1 MLGGYIACV
10 PHCFFLIADDMSH
23 GPWWARNSL
32 LFLIVVLP
40 KWAARNIV
48 QSMCMRKMT
57 ASTFCHGGCKHWC
70 IETSKLYI
78 CFSKW
83 VTSFHQ
89 NPLDIACDRQDQCD
103 WGPNILPKVLM
114 SQNNNL
120 FVYQQLNALK
130 NVILWMSI
138 MGAGNGAPKPCGGKR
153 SRLVT
158 MPET

>member
-10 PHCFFLIADDMSH
+10 PHCFFLIADDMRH
-23 GPWWARNSL
+23 GGQGTLSYFWLWCCLSVQQET
-32 LFLIVVLP
+32 I
-40 KWAARNIV
+40 IM
-48 QSMCMRKMT
+48 QSMCMQKMT
-57 ASTFCHGGCKHWC
+57 AVTFCHGGCKHWC

-78 CFSKW
+78 CFSTW

-120 FVYQQLNALK
+120 FVYQQLIALK